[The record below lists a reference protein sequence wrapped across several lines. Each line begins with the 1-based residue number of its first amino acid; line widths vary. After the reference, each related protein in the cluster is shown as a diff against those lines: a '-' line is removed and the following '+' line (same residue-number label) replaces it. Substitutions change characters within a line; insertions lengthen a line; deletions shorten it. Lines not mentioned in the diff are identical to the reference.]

1 MCRNDR
7 AGIPTRST
15 SAAWP
20 ATIASDRAGISHP
33 WPVTYSPAFIPS
45 KVVLNASNKCS
56 HRIITAATVQ
66 SISTAA
72 AAATTITTSTS
83 DTTAAVVVVVAAA
96 AGAPAVCTIAS
107 VMACTACSCN
117 CTTSPNW

>member
-1 MCRNDR
+1 MHMCRNDR
-7 AGIPTRST
+7 TGIPIRST

-56 HRIITAATVQ
+56 HRIITAATVH
-66 SISTAA
+66 SIQATAAAATTTTTTTTATAA
-72 AAATTITTSTS
+72 AAA
-83 DTTAAVVVVVAAA
+83 AAA
-96 AGAPAVCTIAS
+96 AVCTSAS
-107 VMACTACSCN
+107 GMACTACSCN
-117 CTTSPNW
+117 CITAPNW